1 MFSDLGAV
9 VLWQIFYCAKDL
21 VLVVITKLKYREKAM
36 GEQTDKNDVLPAQT
50 GKVEWYD
57 RETGKSALYRQC
69 RKSECIRAADPP
81 LSFFMIHPPDAMS
94 ALKKGALA
102 QQPEP
107 PLFFYLTV
115 IPILFIS
122 FLVQSSL
129 GSSQSCDRHTERRT
143 GYIV

>member
-36 GEQTDKNDVLPAQT
+36 GEQTDKNDVLPAQA

-81 LSFFMIHPPDAMS
+81 LPFLWSIRRMRC
-94 ALKKGALA
+94 LLWKKGLWPNS
-102 QQPEP
+102 QN
-107 PLFFYLTV
+107 PLYFFTL
-115 IPILFIS
+115 
-122 FLVQSSL
+122 QW
-129 GSSQSCDRHTERRT
+129 SQSYLYPFSCRAAWAAASLAIGTRNGEQDT
-143 GYIV
+143 

>member
-1 MFSDLGAV
+1 MFGFQSIVTVSAAFL
-9 VLWQIFYCAKDL
+9 
-21 VLVVITKLKYREKAM
+21 LKE
-36 GEQTDKNDVLPAQT
+36 DKST
-50 GKVEWYD
+50 
-57 RETGKSALYRQC
+57 
-69 RKSECIRAADPP
+69 PP
-81 LSFFMIHPPDAMS
+81 LSFFMIHPQDAMS

-122 FLVQSSL
+122 FFVQSSL